1 MTPKEFEI
9 EFDRRIRQLNI
20 AEIIYP
26 VATKVR
32 DDMQQRIFE
41 EGINGAG
48 RKIGTY
54 SRKAAYFSKKQ
65 FKKTGAFRPQG
76 KREYIKGSQRK
87 TVDAYDIKSKKKVKV
102 SVSRGN
108 TQRTSMYLPNGYK
121 ELKAIQGYK
130 YEFVN
135 FAYSNQLR
143 NQFGTRLAVNKN
155 RVILQLDDYNANKTS
170 WLEDKYG
177 KESFKHTEA
186 EKDFFAV
193 EVTKKLIQ
201 QLGDA

>member
-41 EGINGAG
+41 RGINGAN

-54 SRKAAYFSKKQ
+54 DTKPAYYVRKQ
-65 FKKTGAFRPQG
+65 FKKTGAFKPRG
-76 KREYIKGSQRK
+76 KNSNKATFKNGKLRR
-87 TVDAYDIKSKKKVKV
+87 
-102 SVSRGN
+102 
-108 TQRTSMYLPNGYK
+108 SMYQP
-121 ELKAIQGYK
+121 QGYK
-130 YEFVN
+130 GLKASQGYQNAFVN

-143 NQFGTRLAVNKN
+143 NQFGTRLEVNKN
-155 RVILQLDDYNANKTS
+155 RVLLQLDDYNANKTS

-177 KESFKHTEA
+177 KDSFKHTEA

-193 EVTKKLIQ
+193 EVTKKLIEK
-201 QLGDA
+201 LGDA